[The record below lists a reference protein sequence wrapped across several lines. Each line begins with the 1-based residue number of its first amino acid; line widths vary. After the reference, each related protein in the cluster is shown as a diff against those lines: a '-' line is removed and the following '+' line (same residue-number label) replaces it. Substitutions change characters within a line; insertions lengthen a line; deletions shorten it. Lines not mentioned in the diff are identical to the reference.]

1 MANKSKRLD
10 NNVGDNFF
18 VDSTCINYD
27 TCRQLAPATFAE
39 SDDFS
44 SVYRQPV
51 GDAQVHAAYQAL
63 VACPVGSI
71 GTLQGDKAQMQQ
83 AVASFPMKLAREGAR
98 LGAPGPEGEGPVF
111 AGPGWEGAISGCD
124 SHIYYNGFNS
134 EKSFGAN
141 SYFLRHP
148 DGNWLIDS
156 PRYVRHLVTAFERM
170 GGIKYIFLTHE
181 DDVADAG
188 RYAAQFGATRI
199 IHSAD
204 ADAEPGAEWIIE
216 GMDPVEVGREFRI
229 IPVPGHTQGSMAL
242 LYADRYLFT
251 GDHMGWDR
259 DVNGLRLATV
269 YVWNEEIL
277 RRSTAR
283 LLDHRFEWVLPG
295 HADRICLPAAQMKEK
310 LQHLLDRRLS
320 G

>member
-1 MANKSKRLD
+1 MANKNKRLAH
-10 NNVGDNFF
+10 NVGDNFF
-18 VDSTCINYD
+18 VDSTCINCD

-39 SDDFS
+39 NEDFS

-51 GDAQVHAAYQAL
+51 GDAEVHAAYQAL

-71 GTLQGDKAQMQQ
+71 GTLQGDKAEMQE
-83 AVASFPMKLAREGAR
+83 AVSTFPLQ
-98 LGAPGPEGEGPVF
+98 L
-111 AGPGWEGAISGCD
+111 D
-124 SHIYYNGFNS
+124 THIYYNGFNS

-141 SYFLRHP
+141 SYFLQHP

-156 PRYVRHLVTAFERM
+156 PRYVRHLVTAFQRM

-199 IHSAD
+199 IHRAD

-216 GMDPVEVGREFRI
+216 GFDPVEVAPEFRI
-229 IPVPGHTQGSMAL
+229 IPVPGHTQGSIAL
-242 LYADRYLFT
+242 LYDHYLFT

-269 YVWNEEIL
+269 YVWNEETL

-295 HADRICLPAAQMKEK
+295 HADRIHLPAARMKEE
-310 LQHLLDRRLS
+310 LQRLLDRRLS

>member
-1 MANKSKRLD
+1 MANKNKRLA

-18 VDSTCINYD
+18 VDSTCINCD

-39 SDDFS
+39 NDDFS

-51 GDAQVHAAYQAL
+51 GDAEVHAAYQAL

-71 GTLQGDKAQMQQ
+71 GTIQGDKAQMQQ
-83 AVASFPMKLAREGAR
+83 AVASFPLKL
-98 LGAPGPEGEGPVF
+98 
-111 AGPGWEGAISGCD
+111 D
-124 SHIYYNGFNS
+124 NHIYYNGFNS

-199 IHSAD
+199 IHGAD

-216 GMDPVEVGREFRI
+216 GLDAVEVGPEFRI
-229 IPVPGHTQGSMAL
+229 IPVPGHTQGSIAL

-295 HADRICLPAAQMKEK
+295 HADRIHLPAARMKQE
-310 LQHLLDRRLS
+310 LQRLLDRCRS
-320 G
+320 S

>member
-1 MANKSKRLD
+1 MLRFAQQDSRKVNRMANKSKRLA

-18 VDSTCINYD
+18 VDSTCINCD

-39 SDDFS
+39 NDDFS

-51 GDAQVHAAYQAL
+51 GGVEMHAAYRAL

-83 AVASFPMKLAREGAR
+83 AVSSFPLE
-98 LGAPGPEGEGPVF
+98 L
-111 AGPGWEGAISGCD
+111 D
-124 SHIYYNGFNS
+124 THIYYNGFNS

-141 SYFLRHP
+141 SYFIQHP

-216 GMDPVEVGREFRI
+216 GMDPVVVGPEFRI
-229 IPVPGHTQGSMAL
+229 IPVPGHTQGSIAL
-242 LYADRYLFT
+242 LYGYRYLF
-251 GDHMGWDR
+251 
-259 DVNGLRLATV
+259 
-269 YVWNEEIL
+269 
-277 RRSTAR
+277 
-283 LLDHRFEWVLPG
+283 
-295 HADRICLPAAQMKEK
+295 
-310 LQHLLDRRLS
+310 
-320 G
+320 

>member
-1 MANKSKRLD
+1 MANKSKRLA
-10 NNVGDNFF
+10 NNIGDNFF
-18 VDSTCINYD
+18 VDSTCINCD

-39 SDDFS
+39 NDDFS

-51 GDAQVHAAYQAL
+51 GDAEVHAAYQAL

-83 AVASFPMKLAREGAR
+83 AVASFPLKL
-98 LGAPGPEGEGPVF
+98 
-111 AGPGWEGAISGCD
+111 D
-124 SHIYYNGFNS
+124 NHIYYNGFNS

-156 PRYVRHLVTAFERM
+156 PRYVRHLVTAFEQM

-295 HADRICLPAAQMKEK
+295 HADRIHLPAARMKQE
-310 LQHLLDRRLS
+310 LQRLLDRRLS
-320 G
+320 S

>member
-1 MANKSKRLD
+1 MANKSKRLA

-18 VDSTCINYD
+18 VDSTCINCD

-39 SDDFS
+39 NDDFS

-51 GDAQVHAAYQAL
+51 GDAEVHAAYQAL

-71 GTLQGDKAQMQQ
+71 GTLQSDKAQMQQ
-83 AVASFPMKLAREGAR
+83 AVASFPLKL
-98 LGAPGPEGEGPVF
+98 
-111 AGPGWEGAISGCD
+111 D
-124 SHIYYNGFNS
+124 NHIYYNGFNS

-141 SYFLRHP
+141 SYFLWHP

-216 GMDPVEVGREFRI
+216 GMDPVEVGPEFRI
-229 IPVPGHTQGSMAL
+229 IPVPGHTQGSIAL

-295 HADRICLPAAQMKEK
+295 HADRIHLPAVRMKQE
-310 LQHLLDRRLS
+310 LQRLLDRRLS
-320 G
+320 S

>member
-1 MANKSKRLD
+1 MANKNKRLA

-18 VDSTCINYD
+18 VDSTCINCD

-39 SDDFS
+39 NDDFS

-51 GDAQVHAAYQAL
+51 GDAEVHAAYQAL

-83 AVASFPMKLAREGAR
+83 AVASFPLKL
-98 LGAPGPEGEGPVF
+98 
-111 AGPGWEGAISGCD
+111 D
-124 SHIYYNGFNS
+124 NHIYYNGFNS

-141 SYFLRHP
+141 SYFIQHSG
-148 DGNWLIDS
+148 GNWLIDS

-216 GMDPVEVGREFRI
+216 GMDTVEVGPEFRI

-283 LLDHRFEWVLPG
+283 LLDQRFEWVLPG
-295 HADRICLPAAQMKEK
+295 LADRIHLPAARMKQE
-310 LQHLLDRRLS
+310 LQRLLDRRLS
-320 G
+320 S

>member
-1 MANKSKRLD
+1 MANKSKRLA

-18 VDSTCINYD
+18 VDSTCINCD

-39 SDDFS
+39 NDDFS

-51 GDAQVHAAYQAL
+51 GDAEGHAAYRAL

-71 GTLQGDKAQMQQ
+71 GTLQGDKAEMQQ
-83 AVASFPMKLAREGAR
+83 AVASFPLQ
-98 LGAPGPEGEGPVF
+98 L
-111 AGPGWEGAISGCD
+111 D
-124 SHIYYNGFNS
+124 THIYYNGFNS

-141 SYFLRHP
+141 SYFIQHP

-216 GMDPVEVGREFRI
+216 GMDPVEVGPEFRI
-229 IPVPGHTQGSMAL
+229 IPVPGHTQGSIAL

-295 HADRICLPAAQMKEK
+295 HADRIHLPAARMKQE
-310 LQHLLDRRLS
+310 LQRLLDRRLS
-320 G
+320 S

>member
-1 MANKSKRLD
+1 MANKSKRLA

-18 VDSTCINYD
+18 VDSTCINCD

-39 SDDFS
+39 NDDFS

-51 GDAQVHAAYQAL
+51 GDAEVHAAYQAL

-83 AVASFPMKLAREGAR
+83 AVASFPLE
-98 LGAPGPEGEGPVF
+98 L
-111 AGPGWEGAISGCD
+111 D
-124 SHIYYNGFNS
+124 THIYYNGFNS

-141 SYFLRHP
+141 SYFIQHP

-216 GMDPVEVGREFRI
+216 GMDPVVVGPEFRI
-229 IPVPGHTQGSMAL
+229 IPVPGHTQGSIAL

-251 GDHMGWDR
+251 GDHMGWNR

-295 HADRICLPAAQMKEK
+295 HADRIHLPAAQMKHE
-310 LQHLLDRRLS
+310 LQRLLDRRLS
-320 G
+320 S

>member
-1 MANKSKRLD
+1 MANKSKRLA

-18 VDSTCINYD
+18 VDSTCINCD

-39 SDDFS
+39 NDDFS

-51 GDAQVHAAYQAL
+51 GDAEVHAAYQAL

-83 AVASFPMKLAREGAR
+83 AVASFPFQL
-98 LGAPGPEGEGPVF
+98 
-111 AGPGWEGAISGCD
+111 D
-124 SHIYYNGFNS
+124 THIYYNGFNS

-204 ADAEPGAEWIIE
+204 ADAEPGAEWVIE
-216 GMDPVEVGREFRI
+216 GLDAVEVGPEFRI
-229 IPVPGHTQGSMAL
+229 IPVPGHTQGSIAL
-242 LYADRYLFT
+242 LYADHYLFT

-295 HADRICLPAAQMKEK
+295 HADRIHLPAARMKQE
-310 LQHLLDRRLS
+310 LQRLLDRRLS
-320 G
+320 S

>member
-1 MANKSKRLD
+1 MANKNKRLA

-18 VDSTCINYD
+18 VDSTCINCD

-39 SDDFS
+39 NDDFS

-51 GDAQVHAAYQAL
+51 GDAEVHAAYQAL

-83 AVASFPMKLAREGAR
+83 AVASFPLALAREGAR
-98 LGAPGPEGEGPVF
+98 LGAPGVG
-111 AGPGWEGAISGCD
+111 GCD
-124 SHIYYNGFNS
+124 GHIYYNGFNS

-156 PRYVRHLVTAFERM
+156 PRYVRHLVAAFERM

-216 GMDPVEVGREFRI
+216 GMDPVVVGPEFRI
-229 IPVPGHTQGSMAL
+229 IPVPGHTQGSIAL
-242 LYADRYLFT
+242 LYADCYLFT

-259 DVNGLRLATV
+259 DINGLRLATV

-295 HADRICLPAAQMKEK
+295 HADRICLPAARMKQE
-310 LQHLLDRRLS
+310 LQRLLDRRLS
-320 G
+320 S

>member
-1 MANKSKRLD
+1 MANKNKRLA

-18 VDSTCINYD
+18 VDSTCINCD

-39 SDDFS
+39 NDDFS

-83 AVASFPMKLAREGAR
+83 AVTSFPLP
-98 LGAPGPEGEGPVF
+98 L
-111 AGPGWEGAISGCD
+111 D
-124 SHIYYNGFNS
+124 THIYYNGFNS

-188 RYAAQFGATRI
+188 RYAAQFDATRI

-216 GMDPVEVGREFRI
+216 GMDPVEVSPEFRI
-229 IPVPGHTQGSMAL
+229 IPVPGHTQGSIAL

-295 HADRICLPAAQMKEK
+295 HADRIHLPAARMKQE
-310 LQHLLDRRLS
+310 LQRLLDRRRS
-320 G
+320 S